1 VNSQTCALTFDG
13 YVDVE
18 TAIPLQQLEVGDTV
32 LGIVDPDQP
41 DEPRTTHVVTVTL
54 GQHYV
59 PTEDPTILERFLT
72 KAGLER
78 LVAGGRVEGILVNG
92 THGPGLF
99 ALDSTPVL
107 DRVIF

>member
-1 VNSQTCALTFDG
+1 MSNQTCALTFEG
-13 YVDVE
+13 YVDIE
-18 TAIPLQQLEVGDTV
+18 TAIPLQQLEAGDTV
-32 LGIVDPDQP
+32 LGIVDPDRP
-41 DEPRTTHVVTVTL
+41 DQPRTTHVVLATL
-54 GQHYV
+54 DRHYV

-78 LVAGGRVEGILVNG
+78 LVAGERVEGILVNG